1 MTQVGLQLYTVRDH
15 LEKDFEG
22 TLRKV
27 AELGYK
33 GVEFAGYYGR
43 TPEQVSEILK
53 ETGLSAIGAHTP
65 YDRLRN
71 ALEEEIAFNKAIGNR
86 YLIFPYLAE
95 DERGRWAE
103 VIEDLKVVGQ
113 RCAAAGLVLCYH
125 NHEFELTE
133 TLDGKPVLDA
143 IYERVAPELIQVELD
158 SCWVSYAGFDPLEYI
173 SKYSGRIPLLHLK
186 DMVKQADGSAET
198 VELGR
203 GIIPLKAIADAA
215 IQDEVEWIIVEQD
228 HCAGDSLDSIAASM
242 EWIKGYVQEGGKLNV

>member
-1 MTQVGLQLYTVRDH
+1 MTQLGLQLYTVRDH

-33 GVEFAGYYGR
+33 GVEFAGYFGR
-43 TPEQVSEILK
+43 TPGEVLEILK
-53 ETGLSAIGAHTP
+53 ETGLTVIGAHTP
-65 YDRLRN
+65 YERLRN
-71 ALEEEIAFNKAIGNR
+71 ALEEEIAYNKAIGNR

-95 DERGRWAE
+95 DERDRWTE
-103 VIEDLKVVGQ
+103 VIEDLKVIGK
-113 RCAAAGLVLCYH
+113 RCADAGLVLLYH

-133 TLDGKPVLDA
+133 TLDGQPVLDA
-143 IYERVAPELIQVELD
+143 IYERVDKELIQVELD

-186 DMVKQADGSAET
+186 DMVKKEDGAAET

-203 GIIPLKAIADAA
+203 GIVNLKAIADAA
-215 IQDEVEWIIVEQD
+215 VKDQVEWIIVEQD
-228 HCAGDSLDSIAASM
+228 YCAKDSLDSIAESI
-242 EWIKGYVQEGGKLNV
+242 EWVKAYVQEGGKINV

>member
-43 TPEQVSEILK
+43 TPGEVSALLK
-53 ETGLSAIGAHTP
+53 ETGLAVIGAHTP
-65 YDRLRN
+65 YSRLRD
-71 ALEEEIAFNKAIGNR
+71 ALNEEIAFNKAIGNR

-95 DERGRWAE
+95 DERDRWPE
-103 VIEDLKVVGQ
+103 VIEDLQAIGQ
-113 RCAAAGLVLCYH
+113 RCAEAGIVLCYH

-133 TLDGKPVLDA
+133 TLDGQPVLDA
-143 IYERVAPELIQVELD
+143 IYDRVAPELLQVELD
-158 SCWVSYAGFDPLEYI
+158 TCWVSYAGFDPLAYI
-173 SKYSGRIPLLHLK
+173 AKYNGRLPLLHLK
-186 DMVKQADGSAET
+186 DMVKKEDGSAET

-203 GIIPLKAIADAA
+203 GIVDVKAIADAA
-215 IQDEVEWIIVEQD
+215 AKDGIDWVVVEQD
-228 HCAGDSLDSIAASM
+228 YCAGDSLDSIAASM
-242 EWIKGYVQEGGKLNV
+242 EWIKGYVREGGKINV